1 MRAKGRI
8 TPALPL
14 KELNRSLFITADFG
28 QVFNDVRFCELR
40 MFFIIHGIIFHDEVG
55 HWLGN
60 PRKKREYVGNANWR
74 CLQKGV
80 FLKMGNRVDGS
91 AGKKGEPVKASCRF

>member
-1 MRAKGRI
+1 MGAYGRI

-28 QVFNDVRFCELR
+28 QVLDHIRFRKLR
-40 MFFIIHGIIFHDEVG
+40 MFLTIHGSIFHDEVG

-60 PRKKREYVGNANWR
+60 PRTKVKICVIYILPKIN
-74 CLQKGV
+74 QKSYSQGTRPQAER
-80 FLKMGNRVDGS
+80 MHAIIRRIH
-91 AGKKGEPVKASCRF
+91 KGD